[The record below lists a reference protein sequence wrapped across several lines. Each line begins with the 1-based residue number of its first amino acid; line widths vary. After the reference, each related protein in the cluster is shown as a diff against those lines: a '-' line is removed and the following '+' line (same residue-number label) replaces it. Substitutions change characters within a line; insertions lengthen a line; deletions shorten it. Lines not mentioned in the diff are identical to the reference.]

1 MRIQD
6 TIDFLYSLQWR
17 GMKVGLENMT
27 RLMGFLGN
35 PHLCFPSIHIAGT
48 NGKGS
53 TAAILA
59 SILQAQGIRVGLYTS
74 PHLVDFNER
83 IRVNQTFIQDE
94 DLVLLTHEIQNVLSK
109 NPPSFSNKQQPV
121 LPTFFEFT
129 TAMAF
134 LYFAREGV
142 EMAVVEVGMGGR
154 FDATNLL
161 IPEVSIITQIERDH
175 CQHLGNQLEQIA
187 FEKAGIIK
195 PTVPVV
201 TSESKKGPLHVIRSR
216 AIEEGSSLI
225 CVHETAQVK
234 GEEPSDFSYHGPVF
248 SLDELFC
255 PLKGVH
261 QIRNAA
267 TALAALEI
275 LSEKGYSLET
285 QNIRLGLKR
294 VKWEGRLQI
303 VEENPLVILDGAH
316 NPSAAMMLS
325 RALKE
330 MRRGRQRVILV
341 IGMLKD
347 KDFSGFFNELIP
359 LADEVILTRPDYERA
374 ASVSQLEVALQPYP
388 VPYHCIQKV
397 SDAMGLARSHAIPR
411 DLICVTGSLYTA
423 GEVKAHLEGR
433 VPSLL
438 KG

>member
-1 MRIQD
+1 MGIQD

-17 GMKVGLENMT
+17 GMKVGLDNMT

-53 TAAILA
+53 TAAIIA

-109 NPPSFSNKQQPV
+109 PPPSISNKQQPV

-134 LYFAREGV
+134 LHFAREGV

-201 TSESKKGPLHVIRSR
+201 TYESKKGPLHVIRSR
-216 AIEEGSSLI
+216 AIEERSSLI
-225 CVHETAQVK
+225 CVHETAQVR

-255 PLKGVH
+255 PLKGAH
-261 QIRNAA
+261 QVQNAA

-285 QNIRLGLKR
+285 QNIRSGLKQ
-294 VKWEGRLQI
+294 VKWEGRLQT

-325 RALKE
+325 CALKE

-347 KDFSGFFNELIP
+347 KDFSGFFDELIP

-374 ASVSQLEVALQPYP
+374 ASVSQLEVVLQPYH

-397 SDAMGLARSHAIPR
+397 SDAMGLARSHSTPG
-411 DLICVTGSLYTA
+411 DLICVTGSLYTV